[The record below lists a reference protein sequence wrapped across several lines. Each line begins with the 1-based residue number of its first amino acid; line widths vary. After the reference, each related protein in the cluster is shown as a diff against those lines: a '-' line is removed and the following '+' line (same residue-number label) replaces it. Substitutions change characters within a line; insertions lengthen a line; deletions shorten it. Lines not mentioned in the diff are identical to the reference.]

1 MAKGIGEA
9 VELLK
14 IAKSRGLITD
24 ISMSPIYYLD
34 GLASQGT
41 IPVEYRRPNV
51 KVTVILNNE
60 HVGETLMHHI
70 LDNYQSQTK
79 KMQVYLSL
87 IYGKKDVLII
97 ECLFNDLE

>member
-14 IAKSRGLITD
+14 IAKRMGLITD
-24 ISMSPIYYLD
+24 ISITPIYYLD

-41 IPVEYRRPNV
+41 VPMEYRKPNV
-51 KVTVILNNE
+51 KVTVVLNDDQ
-60 HVGETLMHHI
+60 VAETLMHHI
-70 LDNYQSQTK
+70 LDNYRSQTK

-87 IYGKKDVLII
+87 VYGKKDVLII
-97 ECLFNDLE
+97 ECLFSDLE